1 MCDWETGHEP
11 FNDPA
16 LRGEKDPKSGFDIK
30 VPRRA
35 VGPSSTQ
42 VLVPCSTKWGDREL
56 GKWWEAGSAV
66 TSLWPSTVWVF
77 FASLFLVQ
85 VNLNLG
91 YRHPMIP
98 RFGHLHAELNLTAS
112 TPIPKMWVKVYVSIF
127 TLCFLVGV

>member
-1 MCDWETGHEP
+1 M
-11 FNDPA
+11 F
-16 LRGEKDPKSGFDIK
+16 GEG
-30 VPRRA
+30 
-35 VGPSSTQ
+35 
-42 VLVPCSTKWGDREL
+42 EL